1 MQLGIEATQCSIM
14 SMQKVH
20 NFIGCSGSDCGDAD
34 DDDGG
39 SGGDGDD
46 DNVGGG
52 TVAAVDG
59 DAPDVDVDDGGND
72 GGDDGDSGDSEDD
85 NDDDWWP
92 YLVPLVFH
100 NLSSYDGHFVLQ
112 FFCKEYTEYTTRM
125 GAKAYADVGV
135 IPLTGKRN
143 MQLKIGNITFMDS
156 CQFLTTS
163 RQPRES
169 LAKVGHRHRQ
179 TTSRRAAIRTST

>member
-1 MQLGIEATQCSIM
+1 M

-163 RQPRES
+163 LDHLVKS
-169 LAKVGHRHRQ
+169 VAKVGH
-179 TTSRRAAIRTST
+179 